1 MSLQF
6 NRVPIK
12 NSAVR
17 GPALGVLVG
26 HAPRALVHSPSDQPF
41 RKNGAEPRSL
51 KRTPC
56 FEVITLTRH
65 RQI

>member
-1 MSLQF
+1 MTA
-6 NRVPIK
+6 N
-12 NSAVR
+12 NSRPAQAMVLSAAR
-17 GPALGVLVG
+17 WAFGKRKHGGGGAGPLA
-26 HAPRALVHSPSDQPF
+26 SDQPF